1 MHILDRYIIKQFVQ
15 NFVILGVVL
24 SGLYVLV
31 DLIVD
36 LDEFL
41 KAGRSHADDRGGV
54 FFATL
59 WVMVDYYGPILLL
72 IYTAMSGL
80 LVVAAMGFT
89 IAQLQRARELTAILA
104 SGVSLYRV
112 AAPVLVA
119 GFVLN
124 LLVLPV
130 QELAIPRLADK
141 LVRSKS
147 QVGSATIADKPV
159 HYATDDAGSL
169 ISATSFSAQRQE
181 LIGVRIIE
189 RTEAGK
195 QLRLIRA
202 DKASWSQSDEAWQL
216 EGGRVFQVA
225 DVDIDEPAAQV
236 LGGSAIAQYKTELSP
251 KVLIARQAALFVR
264 LQSLSQLESMRSN
277 TALTQP
283 QRGQIT
289 QIMWSRFTTL
299 VLGVLILLM
308 GLPYFLTR
316 VPGNLLL
323 NSAKAAGITVGAWS
337 AGLVLLQI
345 GGINPVTA
353 ALLPVVLYVPISFY
367 LITTIKT

>member
-1 MHILDRYIIKQFVQ
+1 MRLLDRYIVRQFVQ

-24 SGLYVLV
+24 SGLFILV

-41 KAGRSHADDRGGV
+41 KAGRAHADQRGGV
-54 FFATL
+54 LLATL
-59 WVMVDYYGPILLL
+59 WVMFDYYGPLMML

-89 IAQLQRARELTAILA
+89 IAQLQRSRELTAILA

-119 GFVLN
+119 GFLLN

-130 QELAIPRLADK
+130 QELAIPPLADK

-147 QVGSATIADKPV
+147 QVGKPTISDKPI

-169 ISATSFSAQRQE
+169 ISAATFSAERGE
-181 LIGVRIIE
+181 LSEVRIIE
-189 RTEAGK
+189 RDKTG
-195 QLRLIRA
+195 QQTRLIRA
-202 DKASWSQSDEAWQL
+202 DTAEWSEAEQAWQL
-216 EGGRVFQVA
+216 ENGRSFN
-225 DVDIDEPAAQV
+225 V
-236 LGGSAIAQYKTELSP
+236 LGDVEAGTDQIGGTAIAQYETELSP
-251 KVLIARQAALFVR
+251 EVLITRQAALFVR
-264 LQSLSQLESMRSN
+264 LQSLKKLESMRSN
-277 TALTQP
+277 AALTDI

-316 VPGNLLL
+316 VPGNVLV
-323 NSAKAAGITVGAWS
+323 NSAKAAAVTIGAWS
-337 AGLVLLQI
+337 AGLVLLQV
-345 GGINPVTA
+345 GGINAVTA
-353 ALLPVVLYVPISFY
+353 AVLPVALYVPVAFY

>member
-1 MHILDRYIIKQFVQ
+1 MNILDRYIIKQFVQ

-24 SGLYVLV
+24 AGLYVLV

-41 KAGRSHADDRGGV
+41 KAGRAHADRRGGV
-54 FFATL
+54 VPATL
-59 WVMVDYYGPILLL
+59 WVMFDYYGPILLL

-89 IAQLQRARELTAILA
+89 ISQLQRSRELTAILA

-119 GFVLN
+119 GFLLN

-130 QELAIPRLADK
+130 QEFAIPNLSDK

-147 QVGSATIADKPV
+147 QVGNPTIADKPV

-169 ISATSFSAQRQE
+169 ISAASFSAERGE
-181 LIGVRIIE
+181 LNKVRIIE
-189 RTEAGK
+189 RNNQGQQT
-195 QLRLIRA
+195 RLIRA
-202 DKASWSQSDEAWQL
+202 DRAAWSGVDQSWQL
-216 EGGRVFQVA
+216 DGGRVY
-225 DVDIDEPAAQV
+225 DVTSLEAVSSASLAGSPIDAYE
-236 LGGSAIAQYKTELSP
+236 TELSP
-251 KVLIARQAALFVR
+251 DVLIARQAALFIR
-264 LQSLSQLESMRSN
+264 LQSLRNLELMRSN
-277 TALTQP
+277 TALTP
-283 QRGQIT
+283 QQRAQIT

-316 VPGNLLL
+316 VPGNILI
-323 NSAKAAGITVGAWS
+323 NSAKAAGITIGAWS

-345 GGINPVTA
+345 GGLNPVTT
-353 ALLPVVLYVPISFY
+353 ALLPVAIYVPVAFY

>member
-1 MHILDRYIIKQFVQ
+1 MNILDRYIVRQFVQ

-24 SGLYVLV
+24 MGLYVLV

-41 KAGRSHADDRGGV
+41 KAGRAHADERGGV
-54 FFATL
+54 VLATL

-89 IAQLQRARELTAILA
+89 IAQLQRSRELTAILA

-119 GFVLN
+119 GFLLN

-147 QVGSATIADKPV
+147 QVGSPTISDKPV
-159 HYATDDAGSL
+159 NYATDDAGSL
-169 ISATSFSAQRQE
+169 ISASSFSAERQE
-181 LIGVRIIE
+181 MSNIRIIQ
-189 RTEAGK
+189 RTESGR
-195 QLRLIRA
+195 QSRLIRA
-202 DKASWSQSDEAWQL
+202 EKAKWSGKEQAWEL
-216 EGGRVFQVA
+216 EGGRAF
-225 DVDIDEPAAQV
+225 DVDTGDTAAV
-236 LGGSAIAQYKTELSP
+236 EALRGKPISRYRTELSP
-251 KVLIARQAALFVR
+251 QVLIARQAALFVR

-277 TALTQP
+277 TALTP
-283 QRGQIT
+283 QQRDQIT

-316 VPGNLLL
+316 VPGNLLV

-337 AGLVLLQI
+337 AGLVLLQV
-345 GGINPVTA
+345 GELNPVA
-353 ALLPVVLYVPISFY
+353 AAILPVALYLPVAFY